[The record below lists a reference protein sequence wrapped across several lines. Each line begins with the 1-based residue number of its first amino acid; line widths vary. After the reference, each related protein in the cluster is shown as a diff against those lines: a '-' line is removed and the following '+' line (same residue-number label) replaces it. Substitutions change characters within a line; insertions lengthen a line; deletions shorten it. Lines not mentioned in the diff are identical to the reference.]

1 MPSGQKGRV
10 DMEEKRGPLSPSEW
24 RVMACLWTGPK
35 TLMELVHLL
44 KDSAGWAKSTVT
56 TMVRRMEEK
65 GLIDYETSG
74 RAKVFR
80 AALAREDAAAVE
92 ADSLLERAFHG
103 SVGLLVSSLVDRSS
117 LSKADIDELYAIL
130 DKAGEESK

>member
-1 MPSGQKGRV
+1 MRKGRGDV
-10 DMEEKRGPLSPSEW
+10 EEKRGPLSPSEW
-24 RVMACLWTGPK
+24 RVMECLWAGPK
-35 TLMELVHLL
+35 TLMELVRSL

-74 RAKVFR
+74 RTKVFR
-80 AALAREDAAAVE
+80 AALAREAAAAAE
-92 ADSLLERAFHG
+92 TDSLLERAFHG

-130 DKAGEESK
+130 DRAEEEAK

>member
-1 MPSGQKGRV
+1 
-10 DMEEKRGPLSPSEW
+10 MEERRNLLSPSEW
-24 RVMACLWTGPK
+24 RVMECLWSGPK
-35 TLMELVHLL
+35 TLMELVRAL

-65 GLIDYETSG
+65 GLIDYETEG

-80 AALAREDAAAVE
+80 AALAREDAAAAE
-92 ADSLLERAFHG
+92 TDSLLARAFHG

-117 LSKADIDELYAIL
+117 LTRADIDDLYTIL
-130 DKAGEESK
+130 NKAEEESK

>member
-1 MPSGQKGRV
+1 
-10 DMEEKRGPLSPSEW
+10 MEQ
-24 RVMACLWTGPK
+24 LWTGPK
-35 TLMELVHLL
+35 TLMELVRALRG
-44 KDSAGWAKSTVT
+44 SAGWAKSTVT

-65 GLIDYETSG
+65 GLITYEVSG

-80 AALAREDAAAVE
+80 AALAREDAAAAE
-92 ADSLLERAFHG
+92 TDSLLERAFHG

-130 DKAGEESK
+130 DKAEEEAK

>member
-1 MPSGQKGRV
+1 
-10 DMEEKRGPLSPSEW
+10 MEEKRGILSPSEW
-24 RVMACLWTGPK
+24 RVMECLWTGPK
-35 TLMELVHLL
+35 TLMELVRALR
-44 KDSAGWAKSTVT
+44 DSAGWAKSTVT

-65 GLIDYETSG
+65 GLVGHETEG

-80 AALAREDAAAVE
+80 AALAREDAAAAE
-92 ADSLLERAFHG
+92 TDSLLERAFQG

-130 DKAGEESK
+130 DKAEEETK

>member
-1 MPSGQKGRV
+1 
-10 DMEEKRGPLSPSEW
+10 MEDRRDTLSPSEW
-24 RVMACLWTGPK
+24 RVMECLWTGPK
-35 TLMELVHLL
+35 TLMELVRAL

-65 GLIDYETSG
+65 GLIGYETEG

-80 AALAREDAAAVE
+80 AALAREDAAAAE
-92 ADSLLERAFHG
+92 TDSLLARAFHG

-117 LSKADIDELYAIL
+117 LTRADIDDLYAIL
-130 DKAGEESK
+130 NKAEEESK